1 MRANTGCSTAREFVC
16 VYACVPRACARGAV
30 VGLAVAP
37 VAPLPPSTTRAE
49 PSGERIFESLVVVGK
64 R

>member
-1 MRANTGCSTAREFVC
+1 MRVFRAR
-16 VYACVPRACARGAV
+16 ARVGAV
-30 VGLAVAP
+30 VGLAIAP